1 MEEEKSFEDYKQ
13 EEEVER
19 KATKMAEEIVG
30 ILVDN
35 EGTLNECLLTLG
47 VVLKTIIDTYVSEW
61 DEKQRSQYI
70 DDILASYNELLKAKL

>member
-13 EEEVER
+13 EEEEER

-47 VVLKTIIDTYVSEW
+47 VVLKTIVDTYLSEW
-61 DEKQRSQYI
+61 DEEQRSGYI
-70 DDILASYNELLKAKL
+70 NDILSSYNELLNAEF